1 MINNIS
7 LDDKDS
13 FYELGRLL
21 KSNFDSLFNLEN
33 ILSSSYDFVY
43 GYYID
48 CKLVA
53 FIHINKMY
61 ENIDI
66 VNIVVDSMYRRKG
79 IGEEL
84 IEYIVNN
91 FEDINSIMLEVNE
104 NNIPAVNL
112 YLKLKFYE
120 VNRRLKYYGNDTAII
135 MKRDV

>member
-48 CKLVA
+48 SKLVA

-104 NNIPAVNL
+104 NNIPAINL

>member
-1 MINNIS
+1 MISNTS

-21 KSNFDSLFNLEN
+21 KSNFESLFNLEN

-48 CKLVA
+48 NKLVA

-61 ENIDI
+61 ENVDI
-66 VNIVVDSMYRRKG
+66 VNIVVDSKYRRKG
-79 IGEEL
+79 IGKEL

-104 NNIPAVNL
+104 NNIPAINL
-112 YLKLKFYE
+112 YRKLNFYE